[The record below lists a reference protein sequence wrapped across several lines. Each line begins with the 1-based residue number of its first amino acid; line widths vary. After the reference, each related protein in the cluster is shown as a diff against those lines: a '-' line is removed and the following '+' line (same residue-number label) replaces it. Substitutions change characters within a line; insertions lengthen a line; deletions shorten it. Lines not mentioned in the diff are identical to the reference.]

1 MGTYTYE
8 HPRPSVTVDIV
19 VFHARPNSLQ
29 VLLIQRA
36 REPYQDTWAL
46 PGGFVEMHESLEA
59 TARRELQEETGLSV
73 PSLEQLGA
81 YGDPE
86 RDPRGR
92 VISIA
97 YMAVLP
103 EEADSQVVGASDAS
117 RAAWFP
123 INDLPPLAFDHN
135 KILRDARR
143 NLLSRY

>member
-1 MGTYTYE
+1 MSSYTYE

-19 VFHARPNSLQ
+19 VFQSRPDSLH
-29 VLLIQRA
+29 VLLIQRG
-36 REPYQDTWAL
+36 REPYKGYWAL
-46 PGGFVEMHESLEA
+46 PGGFVEMDEPLEA

-73 PSLEQLGA
+73 PSLDQLGA

-92 VISIA
+92 VISIVYLA
-97 YMAVLP
+97 LLP
-103 EEADSQVVGASDAS
+103 EKADSQVAGASDAS

-123 INDLPPLAFDHN
+123 VNDLPSLAFDHD
-135 KILRDARR
+135 KILQDARR

>member
-19 VFHARPNSLQ
+19 VFHPRPNSLQ

-36 REPYQDTWAL
+36 REPYQGYWAL

-103 EEADSQVVGASDAS
+103 AEADSQVVGASDAS

-135 KILRDARR
+135 KILQDARR
-143 NLLSRY
+143 SLLSRY